1 MNNKFW
7 NSLIEMVKSKSI
19 TIDRPKNSIHP
30 RYPDYIYP
38 FDYGYFNFT
47 SSSDGDEI
55 DCWIGSLGKET
66 LSGIVVVL
74 DPIKGDSEIKILL
87 GCTDDDMKS
96 ILECHERGDMS
107 GILIKKPE

>member
-7 NSLIEMVKSKSI
+7 NLLDEMVKSRSI
-19 TIDRPKNSIHP
+19 MIDRPKNSTHP
-30 RYPDYIYP
+30 RYSNYIYT
-38 FDYGYFNFT
+38 FDYGYFNDT

-55 DCWIGSLGKET
+55 DCWIGSLGKEI

-74 DPIKGDSEIKILL
+74 DPIKGDSEIKVLL
-87 GCTDDDMKS
+87 GCTDDDMRV